1 MLGRIAIFSW
11 VLVIGAGLS
20 VGLALLIPSIPD
32 LSRYLRMR
40 QM

>member
-1 MLGRIAIFSW
+1 MLGRIAIVGW
-11 VLVIGAGLS
+11 GLVLGAGIT
-20 VGLALLIPSIPD
+20 VGLALLIPSLPD